1 MLNLIIYQHNP
12 NHIPVD
18 HLANA
23 KKIIFLKPV
32 FFNVIFQP
40 LNDTR
45 TKMEISETIFQVMI
59 FLLSKKLKEFENQV
73 FLSEIKN
80 VIYLFYPKDYQ
91 RIIETF

>member
-23 KKIIFLKPV
+23 KKNIFLKPV
-32 FFNVIFQP
+32 FFNVIFHEP

-45 TKMEISETIFQVMI
+45 TKWKFPKPY
-59 FLLSKKLKEFENQV
+59 SK
-73 FLSEIKN
+73 
-80 VIYLFYPKDYQ
+80 
-91 RIIETF
+91 

>member
-23 KKIIFLKPV
+23 KKNIFLKPV

-45 TKMEISETIFQVMI
+45 TKWKFRNHIPSDDFSTIEKV
-59 FLLSKKLKEFENQV
+59 KGV
-73 FLSEIKN
+73 
-80 VIYLFYPKDYQ
+80 
-91 RIIETF
+91 